1 MSSSMLEQ
9 AVIDAKALKEA
20 AIKNAE
26 QQVIEKYSQEI
37 REAVDSLLE
46 QEDDPFGVPGEE
58 MERSELV
65 DELPMKA
72 LGGEELCPCPEDD
85 MEVELDLDQLKAA
98 AESEMEMDMPVA
110 DQETMFESTEA
121 ELLALLTEDEDEVTE
136 EKMPMKPDT
145 EDDLD
150 QDGRTDDKVPAF
162 LNKGDVKKKKK
173 TGEVPDQLKPFVN
186 KKKKEESIEE
196 ELEFDEESLKQA
208 IEEILKVD
216 LEVEARGDLGTT
228 HPTKAQ
234 QKYAVE
240 AAAAAAEDS
249 EKKEEIEKFEKMV
262 ADLQEQVNSLQQ
274 ENKKVVKEYRELKS
288 VALEASKKFEEIN
301 TSNAKLIYK
310 NRILE
315 SNSLNERQ
323 KNRLVES
330 ISKANSIDEAKVIF
344 DTLQDSLS
352 SKQEDNAPGNLK
364 EALSKNNRLVLKSK
378 QKRQESNSI
387 SDRMKKLAGII

>member
-1 MSSSMLEQ
+1 MLEQ

-46 QEDDPFGVPGEE
+46 QEEDPFGVPGEE
-58 MERSELV
+58 VDRSNLV
-65 DELPMKA
+65 DDLPMKA
-72 LGGEELCPCPEDD
+72 LGGEEVCPCPEDD

-173 TGEVPDQLKPFVN
+173 TREVPDQLKPFVN

-288 VALEASKKFEEIN
+288 VALDASKKFEEIN

-352 SKQEDNAPGNLK
+352 SKQDDKAPESLK

-378 QKRQESNSI
+378 QKRQESNSV
-387 SDRMKKLAGII
+387 SDRMKKLAGIM

>member
-121 ELLALLTEDEDEVTE
+121 ELLALLTEDEEETIE
-136 EKMPMKPDT
+136 EKLENAEEADLN
-145 EDDLD
+145 DDGKLSPYEKKRGAAIEKAIKAKD
-150 QDGRTDDKVPAF
+150 ADEEKKV
-162 LNKGDVKKKKK
+162 D
-173 TGEVPDQLKPFVN
+173 
-186 KKKKEESIEE
+186 E